1 MKKWV
6 VLGFALLFAAA
17 LAGAP
22 SPAAAELKVGVSG
35 YVKLDV
41 LNSDKIT
48 GSDPSP
54 SPANTPLDP
63 ATGSPFLDASREKD
77 NSQTLL
83 DARESRLRVTF
94 SDEVAGVKLS
104 GRIETD
110 FFTAEGSALTSNSRG
125 LRLRHAFARADHPSG
140 FFLLAGQYWS
150 LFMNSDIAQPD
161 LVDFNGPAGQIFARQ
176 PQLRVGYKNP
186 LGRGNGDLVVE
197 AAIEK
202 HSHDN
207 GDPAGLTAANVAPSA
222 GEGQTTP
229 LFAGKVSWLHPRFQ
243 AEAAFAV
250 AENTAILETTGND
263 VSKSA
268 FGFQVSAQANIV
280 DPLTIFAH
288 WQVIDGLNRLA
299 NGDFPTAFVL
309 APAPGRLENVESTGF
324 YFGAT
329 YNLTKDTS
337 VTGMYGWAEADEIPG
352 SVGAC
357 TAATSPAACVTGFG
371 LESHT
376 SLHLNIIHKF
386 WQRWQAGLEFRR
398 FEVEAFN
405 GTDGDVNIV
414 HGALWFFF

>member
-1 MKKWV
+1 MKMKKWM
-6 VLGFALLFAAA
+6 VLSLALLFAAA

-35 YVKLDV
+35 YVKLDIQH
-41 LNSDKIT
+41 SDKII
-48 GSDPSP
+48 GDAPGLPSP
-54 SPANTPLDP
+54 GPGSVPLDP
-63 ATGSPFLDASREKD
+63 PTGAATAD
-77 NSQTLL
+77 NSQTIM
-83 DARESRLRVTF
+83 DARESRVRVTF
-94 SDEVAGVKLS
+94 SDEIAGVKMS

-110 FFTAEGSALTSNSRG
+110 FFTAEGSATTSNSQG

-150 LFMNSDIAQPD
+150 TFMNSDIAQPD
-161 LVDFNGPAGQIFARQ
+161 LVDFNGPAGQLFARQ

-186 LGRGNGDLVVE
+186 LARGMGDLVFE

-202 HSHDN
+202 HSTTDL
-207 GDPAGLTAANVAPSA
+207 GGAAAVNEAQ
-222 GEGQTTP
+222 GEGQPTP

-250 AENTAILETTGND
+250 ADSTVIFPAGND
-263 VSKSA
+263 VSKTA
-268 FGFQVSAQANIV
+268 TGFQVSAQANII
-280 DPLTIFAH
+280 DPLTIFGH
-288 WQVIDGLNRLA
+288 FQIIDGLNRLA
-299 NGDFPTAFVL
+299 NGDFPTAV
-309 APAPGRLENVESTGF
+309 AVGATGF
-324 YFGAT
+324 ENIESSGFYVGAT

-337 VTGMYGWAEADEIPG
+337 VTGMYGWAEADAVAG
-352 SVGAC
+352 
-357 TAATSPAACVTGFG
+357 TAFSATSTN
-371 LESHT
+371 LETHT

-386 WQRWQAGLEFRR
+386 WQRWQAGLEYRR